1 MKAANV
7 GYLHGVEE
15 ELASA
20 AVDEETTFQVVDTH
34 NSSLSRH
41 SAYIILGYLSIGC
54 AFFSWSEG
62 WPWDDALYY
71 CVVTMTTTGY
81 GDLVPTSNASKLFA
95 VTYIIFGVPQTPPPQ
110 PQTLRSQIA
119 LLSTDTASS
128 DCDSCASPLLLVAQA
143 SRLGRRR
150 SGWSWRASK
159 RASTKTF

>member
-119 LLSTDTASS
+119 LLSTDTATVTR
-128 DCDSCASPLLLVAQA
+128 APLLYFSLRRPLVWGVGA
-143 SRLGRRR
+143 RVGRGALR
-150 SGWSWRASK
+150 SAHQQILSD
-159 RASTKTF
+159 